1 MTSIKKEEFYFP
13 SSNGIDEIYVISFI
27 PRTNAKGYIQFVHDK
42 YEHISHYHQSME
54 KMAREGYIVFGH
66 DHIGHGK
73 SVKTKEKLG
82 QLNGNDV
89 FINLITDTHL
99 AFAHV
104 FNKFPVIQNEKHA
117 MQTPSIDDYKNIPIR
132 AMIGIGFGSAI
143 IKNYSIMYD
152 DVNCV
157 VLCGDNGF
165 SLLNQLTIMKC
176 KRYIKKYGEMHYSD
190 ELIKDIEKKYL
201 VNKDSNYRF
210 SYRTSNQK
218 ALSEYKEDELC
229 QFEYNLKSLYEI
241 LRIENSM
248 KMQEWVEAY
257 PLFLTTYIIS
267 GKKDPINNNTKA
279 LEKLIYYIKQ
289 YGQKNIFYK
298 YYDGYHNL
306 FFEKNYLTV
315 LNDILTIINAVR
327 NQQYKRD

>member
-13 SSNGIDEIYVISFI
+13 SSNTLDEIYVVSYI
-27 PRTNAKGYIQFVHDK
+27 PRSEIKGYIQFIHDK
-42 YEHISHYHQSME
+42 YEHIGHYHQSME

-66 DHIGHGK
+66 DHMGHGK
-73 SVKTKEKLG
+73 SVKEKEKLG

-104 FNKFPVIQNEKHA
+104 INKFPVINNKHD
-117 MQTPSIDDYKNIPIR
+117 MQSSSNDDYNNIPIH
-132 AMIGIGFGSAI
+132 AMVGIGFGSAI
-143 IKNYSIMYD
+143 IKNYTIMFN

-165 SLLNQLTIMKC
+165 KFTDQLNLMKC
-176 KRYIKKYGEMHYSD
+176 KHYVKKYGEFNYSD
-190 ELIKDIEKKYL
+190 KLIKEIEKKYL
-201 VNKDSNYRF
+201 NNKDKSYRF
-210 SYRTSNQK
+210 SYRTSYQK
-218 ALSEYKEDELC
+218 KLTEYKEDELS

-248 KMQEWVEAY
+248 KMQEWVDAY
-257 PLFLTTYIIS
+257 PMFLTTYIIS
-267 GKKDPINNNTKA
+267 GKDDPINDNTKS
-279 LEKLIYYIKQ
+279 LKQLIYYIKQ

-315 LNDILTIINAVR
+315 INEILIIVNAVR